1 MDGILPI
8 SQYREYIVQTVR
20 DNQVTI
26 LVGETGSGKTTQV
39 PVYLLDAGFGQ
50 RGRIGITQPR
60 RLAATS
66 VAEYV
71 ADRMGC
77 RVGEEV
83 GYQIRF
89 DDTTTEGTRISFMT
103 DGILL
108 QEAKSDPLFSRYEV
122 LVFDEAHERNLNTDF
137 GLGLV
142 KHALNTRDDLKVV
155 IMSATIDADKFS
167 AFFGGAPIINV
178 EGKMYPVEVRYL
190 DAVDERDAQDLFMDR
205 SMEAL
210 AAFKVDQI
218 HRSGKPGDILVFMPG
233 KDEIYKTIRFI
244 EQLHH
249 LDLHPIA
256 VYGDMT
262 PQEQRRIFDRFQGR
276 KVIVATNIAET
287 SITIDGVVHVVDSGL
302 VKQTDFDPNTG
313 IQSLEVVEH
322 SKAGLEQ
329 RRGRAGRTQ
338 PGECWRLFLPTEYDT
353 GRFPYQRGSKKN
365 RDQFTKPEILRTDLA
380 GVVLRMIGIGIT
392 DVENFEFVDMPAP
405 GVIHNAYETLKA
417 LGALNA
423 DNKITTLGHRLLELP
438 VEPRIGRMILAAEDY
453 GCVYDIVTIAAS
465 LSVRDVFRRPKDK
478 EDEAD
483 AAKARFTD
491 PRSDF
496 LTILNVVEQYLAN
509 QGIREWTQ
517 DNFLNYRALEQL
529 LNIREQLLE
538 ILERLRV
545 EVASIRYRTP
555 KDRFDP
561 SPKEKAQAEAI
572 GKAVTAGL
580 IQNLSILSRGVDYV
594 RNGDLVRIHPG
605 SGLFSELPRLLTCD
619 SIVKTKTRKGGM
631 MNFARSCQE
640 VELSWVEEI
649 APHLLKTE
657 VETTPSW
664 SYSPEEGYVYQ
675 SRTYLAGVEISSD
688 LTLAKGPEVVRKFA
702 EDLAHERRYFSFVD
716 HNRHVIG
723 RLEMINKASG
733 GITRL
738 LSREDLIAFYVERLG
753 DATTRAETDRKEL
766 RLNLDDYVS
775 SEEKK
780 QYEIA
785 QPSFLSRATAG
796 ISSLATSLRKE
807 SSRELDEVTKKEIEG
822 LKSRLNVM
830 LEYPEDWGFQSG
842 WNGSGRIHSLLGDLR
857 SAEESLRWDQESE
870 AARAKIDSIRSSV
883 ERHEE
888 LHQRRLDR
896 IAKKTEEG
904 QQADQERTWLLQ
916 LEEEYREYE
925 TALVALKAKAGSWPG
940 FGTYQFPFNANG
952 DPEDY
957 IQYGFTHTLDWE
969 HTEVLPDENE
979 SYWGFVTQTVP
990 QSGGGTIRKVV
1001 LLLEIR
1007 SKPAHLSD

>member
-1 MDGILPI
+1 M
-8 SQYREYIVQTVR
+8 
-20 DNQVTI
+20 
-26 LVGETGSGKTTQV
+26 VGETGSGKTTQV

-178 EGKMYPVEVRYL
+178 EGKTYPVEVRYL
-190 DAVDERDAQDLFMDR
+190 DAVDEQDAQDLFMDR
-205 SMEAL
+205 SIEAL
-210 AAFKVDQI
+210 AAFKVGQI

-233 KDEIYKTIRFI
+233 KDEIYKTIRLI

-249 LDLHPIA
+249 QDLHTLA

-262 PQEQRRIFDRFQGR
+262 PQEQRRIFDRFSGR

-302 VKQTDFDPNTG
+302 IKQMNFDPNTG
-313 IQSLEVVEH
+313 IRSLSVTEH
-322 SKAGLEQ
+322 SKSGLAQ
-329 RRGRAGRTQ
+329 RLGRAGRTQ
-338 PGECWRLFLPTEYDT
+338 PGVCWRLFLSEEYET
-353 GRFPYQRGSKKN
+353 GRLPYQGWSKKQ

-392 DVENFEFVDMPAP
+392 DVESFEFVDMPVA
-405 GVIHNAYETLKA
+405 GAIHNAYEALKA
-417 LGALNA
+417 LEALNE
-423 DNKITTLGHRLLELP
+423 DNQITTLGHRLLDLP

-453 GCVYDIVTIAAS
+453 GCADEIVTIAAS
-465 LSVRDVFRRPKDK
+465 LSVRDVFRRPRDK
-478 EDEAD
+478 ELEAD

-496 LTILNVVEQYLAN
+496 LTTLNVVEQYLAN

-529 LNIREQLLE
+529 LNIRGQLLE

-545 EVASIRYRTP
+545 EVASVGYRKP

-561 SPKEKAQAEAI
+561 SPEEKAQAEAI

-580 IQNLSILSRGVDYV
+580 IQNLSILRRGVDYV

-619 SIVKTKTRKGGM
+619 SIVKTKTRKSGM

-640 VELSWVEEI
+640 VELPWVEEI

-675 SRTYLAGVEISSD
+675 RRTYLAGVEISSES
-688 LTLAKGPEVVRKFA
+688 TPAKGPEVVRKFA
-702 EDLAHERRYFSFVD
+702 EDLANEQRFLSFIN
-716 HNRHVIG
+716 HNQQVMY
-723 RLEMINKASG
+723 RLETIYRASG
-733 GITRL
+733 GITKL
-738 LSREDLIAFYVERLG
+738 LTREELTEFYVERLG
-753 DATTRAETDRKEL
+753 DATTKAESEEKNL
-766 RLNLDDYVS
+766 QLNLDDYVS
-775 SEEKK
+775 AEERK
-780 QYEIA
+780 QYGSER
-785 QPSFLSRATAG
+785 PSLVSQARAR
-796 ISSLATSLRKE
+796 ISDLATTLRKE
-807 SSRELDEVTKKEIEG
+807 SPKELDEFTKNKIEDLRKRLDAMSLDPKE
-822 LKSRLNVM
+822 
-830 LEYPEDWGFQSG
+830 WGFQSG
-842 WNGSGRIHSLLGDLR
+842 WNGSSQIRSLLGDLR
-857 SAEESLRWDQESE
+857 SAEDNLRWDQETE
-870 AARAKIDSIRSSV
+870 AARAKIDSVRSSV

-888 LHQRRLDR
+888 LHQRRLER
-896 IAKKTEEG
+896 QARKAEEERQAEEERRQLQQEEEG
-904 QQADQERTWLLQ
+904 
-916 LEEEYREYE
+916 YKEYE

-957 IQYGFTHTLDWE
+957 LQDGFTHTLDWD

-979 SYWGFVTQTVP
+979 SYWGFVTQTIP
-990 QSGGGTIRKVV
+990 QNGGGTIRKIA
-1001 LLLEIR
+1001 LLLEVR